1 MTCSLVTFVKS
12 QPYHIIYDFG
22 EKIYLRKM
30 FVKNRLKL
38 DR

>member
-22 EKIYLRKM
+22 EKIYLS
-30 FVKNRLKL
+30 KNVCKKSTKIG
-38 DR
+38 